1 MAYTIEEIKKEVN
14 KKGSSYKNP
23 YETFVFSRVVG
34 FVGEGIRVVEI
45 FNKKRNKKVSV
56 RYKNLIYQG
65 SNPFSLKYKLPD
77 SFVREKVNEI
87 GNLSKNA
94 SERFEFVSWKPSKK
108 VNGKTQPAVI
118 VVRNKVTKE
127 RKKVIYGNLV
137 NLKRNPFNSSQ
148 NRYEENVVHPKVL
161 RVLKKMG
168 FKSIEHE
175 VKISNRSRLDFLCT
189 TKKDKKIIIEVK
201 SDKTKHSKKALTEQT
216 RRYAT
221 DGKRKFGS
229 KFADVLLVSP
239 KGLHGGYALK
249 DLPLVL
255 KQKGLI

>member
-1 MAYTIEEIKKEVN
+1 MAFSIEEIKFRVN
-14 KKGSSYKNP
+14 KKGKAYKNP
-23 YETFVFSRVVG
+23 YESYVYSGEAGFSGSDRL
-34 FVGEGIRVVEI
+34 IKI
-45 FNKKRNKKVSV
+45 YNAKRNEEVV
-56 RYKNLIYQG
+56 VLLG
-65 SNPFSLKYKLPD
+65 SILRKSANPFNIKTSMPTDIVRDRVNALGKKTKHRD
-77 SFVREKVNEI
+77 EQFV
-87 GNLSKNA
+87 
-94 SERFEFVSWKPSKK
+94 FVSWKPSKK

-189 TKKDKKIIIEVK
+189 TKKDKKVIIEVK
-201 SDKTKHSKKALTEQT
+201 SDKTKHSKKVLTEQT